1 MMKMKLI
8 ISILFASF
16 FLVSCDDFLTEKQY
30 DFIGPDLVGDSEEAK
45 EYWLNGVYF
54 TFNSGDYFQYGA
66 FEQMWELDSDDVSGP
81 PWAMSGIG
89 AGNFPGFW
97 GNNITWTGP
106 YNIIHRANQALIK
119 VGEMSALTDESKN
132 DAIGQLYFLRAFA
145 YFQLVR
151 AYGPCPI
158 HVKPVSEGS
167 EPHQPRAAVTK
178 VYEQIIGDL
187 KLAETLMHSTK
198 SSGHK
203 LGRPASG
210 AASLL
215 LAKTYLTMAS
225 GAAPAGTEVTVMGGV
240 AFTEENGVRVKISKP
255 KSITHHK
262 EVVAGY
268 QDINSQE
275 YFKLAR
281 DKANEVIQSG
291 EYDLFNKWKEIWKIE
306 NRNTREHVFSLQ
318 SISADAL
325 LGNSVAYNFIGLM
338 DLNTMS
344 RLQGG
349 WFGLRDHWY
358 ELFEE
363 QDSRVLDGVVH
374 RWTGDPELLKGQ
386 YRYYPA
392 KHKDKVAAEDP
403 AYGYKKEDVFFDN
416 DANAIARLTKFFC
429 TSNVQ
434 ERYGDYPYP
443 WLRYAEAFLIF
454 AEAENEVN
462 GPTTAAYSELNRI
475 RQRSNASAAPANM
488 SKAEFRSFVLEERR
502 RELALEGNR
511 RWDLVRWGIYLP
523 VMSAIDID
531 ENNVVKRRENKHLLL
546 PIPVAEIDAN
556 EAISEN
562 NPGW

>member
-1 MMKMKLI
+1 MKMKLI
-8 ISILFASF
+8 IGILLTSF
-16 FLVSCDDFLTEKQY
+16 FFMSCDDFLTEKQY
-30 DFIGPDLVGDSEEAK
+30 DFIGPDLVGDSEDAK

-66 FEQMWELDSDDVSGP
+66 FEQMWELDSDDTSGP

-97 GNNITWTGP
+97 GYNVTWTGP
-106 YNIIHRANQALIK
+106 YNIIHRANQAMIK
-119 VGEMSALTDESKN
+119 INDMSSLTEESKN

-158 HVKPVSEGS
+158 HVLPVSEGS
-167 EPHQPRAAVTK
+167 EPHQPRAAVVK
-178 VYEQIIGDL
+178 VFEQIISDL
-187 KLAETLMHSTK
+187 KQAETLMYSTK
-198 SSGHK
+198 SSGYK
-203 LGRPASG
+203 LGRPGSG

-225 GAAPAGTEVTVMGGV
+225 GAAPAGTEVIVMGGA
-240 AFTEENGVRVKISKP
+240 AFTEQNGVRVKISKP
-255 KSITHHK
+255 ASIKHSK
-262 EVVAGY
+262 EVLAGY
-268 QDINSQE
+268 EEIDSKE
-275 YFKLAR
+275 YFRLAR
-281 DKANEVIQSG
+281 DKAAELIQSG
-291 EYDLFNKWKEIWKIE
+291 DYELFTKWSDIWKIE
-306 NRNTREHVFSLQ
+306 NRNTKEHVFSLQ

-338 DLNTMS
+338 DLTTMK
-344 RLQGG
+344 RVQGG

-363 QDSRVLDGVVH
+363 KDSRVKDGVVH
-374 RWTGDPELLKGQ
+374 RWTGDPELLDGQ

-403 AYGYKKEDVFFDN
+403 VYGYKKEDVFFDN
-416 DANAIARLTKFFC
+416 DANAIARLTKFLC
-429 TSNVQ
+429 TTNSHEQ
-434 ERYGDYPYP
+434 YGDYPYP

-462 GPTTAAYSELNRI
+462 GPTASAYNELNRI
-475 RQRSNASAAPANM
+475 RSRSNASAAPANM
-488 SKAEFRSFVLEERR
+488 SQTEFRSFVLEERR

-511 RWDLVRWGIYLP
+511 RWDLIRWGIYLP

-546 PIPVAEIDAN
+546 PIPVSEIDAN
-556 EAISEN
+556 EAIDKN

>member
-1 MMKMKLI
+1 MMKIKLI

-16 FLVSCDDFLTEKQY
+16 FFASCDDFLTEKQY

-97 GNNITWTGP
+97 GNNVTWTGP

-119 VGEMSALTDESKN
+119 VGEMSSLTDESKN

-178 VYEQIIGDL
+178 VYEQIISDL

-198 SSGHK
+198 SSGYK
-203 LGRPASG
+203 LGRPGCG

-268 QDINSQE
+268 QDINSLE

-291 EYDLFNKWKEIWKIE
+291 EYDLFKKWSDIWKIE

-338 DLNTMS
+338 DLTTMN

-403 AYGYKKEDVFFDN
+403 AYGYKKEDIFFDN

-429 TSNVQ
+429 TSNSQ
-434 ERYGDYPYP
+434 EQYGDFPYP
-443 WLRYAEAFLIF
+443 WLRYVEAFLIF

-462 GPTTAAYSELNRI
+462 GPSTDAYNELNEVRS
-475 RQRSNASAAPANM
+475 RSNASAAPANM

>member
-1 MMKMKLI
+1 MKMKLI

-16 FLVSCDDFLTEKQY
+16 FFVSCDDFLTEKQY

-97 GNNITWTGP
+97 GNNVTWTGP

-119 VGEMSALTDESKN
+119 VDEMSSLTDESKN

-178 VYEQIIGDL
+178 VYEQIISDL

-198 SSGHK
+198 SSSYK
-203 LGRPASG
+203 LGRPGRG

-215 LAKTYLTMAS
+215 LAKAYLTMAS
-225 GAAPAGTEVTVMGGV
+225 CAAPAGTEVTVMGGA
-240 AFTEENGVRVKISKP
+240 AFTEENGVRVKTSKP

-262 EVVAGY
+262 ELVAGY
-268 QDINSQE
+268 GEINSQE

-281 DKANEVIQSG
+281 DKALELLGSG
-291 EYDLFNKWKEIWKIE
+291 EYDLFKKWSDIWKIE
-306 NRNTREHVFSLQ
+306 NRNTKEHVFSLQ

-338 DLNTMS
+338 DLTTMN
-344 RLQGG
+344 RIQGG

-403 AYGYKKEDVFFDN
+403 AYGYKKEDIFFDN

-429 TSNVQ
+429 TSNSQ
-434 ERYGDYPYP
+434 EQYGDFPYP
-443 WLRYAEAFLIF
+443 WLRYVEAFLIF

-462 GPTTAAYSELNRI
+462 GPTAAAYNELNEVRS
-475 RQRSNASAAPANM
+475 RSNASAAPSNM

>member
-1 MMKMKLI
+1 MKVKLLI
-8 ISILFASF
+8 GILFTFFSF
-16 FLVSCDDFLTEKQY
+16 VSCDDFLTEKQY

-45 EYWLNGVYF
+45 EYWLNGVYY

-66 FEQMWELDSDDVSGP
+66 FEQMWELDNDDVSGP

-97 GNNITWTGP
+97 GYNVTWTGP
-106 YNIIHRANQALIK
+106 YNIIHRANQALLKI
-119 VGEMSALTDESKN
+119 GEMVSLTEESKK

-158 HVKPVSEGS
+158 HVLPVSEGS
-167 EPHQPRAAVTK
+167 EPHQPRAAVTQ
-178 VYEQIIGDL
+178 VYEQIISDL
-187 KLAETLMHSTK
+187 KQAETMMYSTK
-198 SSGHK
+198 SSGYK
-203 LGRPASG
+203 SGRPGHG

-225 GAAPAGTEVTVMGGV
+225 GAAPAGTEVTVLGGA
-240 AFTEENGVRVKISKP
+240 AFTEENGVRVKVSRP
-255 KSITHHK
+255 AAITHHK

-268 QDINSQE
+268 EDIDSQE
-275 YFKLAR
+275 YFQLAR
-281 DKANEVIQSG
+281 DKAYELMQSNEY
-291 EYDLFNKWKEIWKIE
+291 ELFPTWSDIWKIE
-306 NRNTREHVFSLQ
+306 NRNTKEHVFSLQ
-318 SISADAL
+318 SISANTL
-325 LGNSVAYNFIGLM
+325 LGNSVAYNFMGIM
-338 DLNTMS
+338 DLTIM
-344 RLQGG
+344 RRVQGG

-363 QDSRVLDGVVH
+363 QDSRVSEGVIH
-374 RWTGDPELLKGQ
+374 RWTGDPELLEGQ

-392 KHKDKVAAEDP
+392 KHKDKVEAEDSK
-403 AYGYKKEDVFFDN
+403 YGYKKEDVFFDN
-416 DANAIARLTKFFC
+416 DANAIARLTKFLC
-429 TSNVQ
+429 TSNPQ
-434 ERYGDYPYP
+434 EQYGDYPYP
-443 WLRYAEAFLIF
+443 WLRYVEAFLIF

-462 GPTTAAYSELNRI
+462 GPTAAAYHELNTVRS
-475 RQRSNASAAPANM
+475 RSNASAAPANM

-511 RWDLVRWGIYLP
+511 RWDLIRWGIYLP
-523 VMSAIDID
+523 VMNAIDID
-531 ENNVVKRRENKHLLL
+531 ENNVVKRRESKSLLL

>member
-338 DLNTMS
+338 DLTTMS

-403 AYGYKKEDVFFDN
+403 AYGYKKEDIFFDN

>member
-97 GNNITWTGP
+97 GNNVIWTGP

-119 VGEMSALTDESKN
+119 VGEMASLTDESKN

-178 VYEQIIGDL
+178 VYEQIISDL
-187 KLAETLMHSTK
+187 KSAETLMHSTK
-198 SSGHK
+198 SSGYK
-203 LGRPASG
+203 LGRPGCG

-215 LAKTYLTMAS
+215 LAKAYLTMAS
-225 GAAPAGTEVTVMGGV
+225 GAAPAGTEVTVMGGI

-275 YFKLAR
+275 YFQLAR
-281 DKANEVIQSG
+281 DKANDVIQSG

-338 DLNTMS
+338 DLTTMS

-429 TSNVQ
+429 TSNAQ
-434 ERYGDYPYP
+434 EQYGDFPYP
-443 WLRYAEAFLIF
+443 WLRYVEAFLIF

-462 GPTTAAYSELNRI
+462 GPSTAAYNELNEVRS
-475 RQRSNASAAPANM
+475 RSNASAAPANM